1 MMAELAPL
9 WGMFGNPSGQV
20 RQPLGAS
27 SAKELSGP
35 IIIQS
40 NICSWNCKGPRKC
53 QGINLTYELSELVL
67 RNTN

>member
-9 WGMFGNPSGQV
+9 WGKFGKPPGQV
-20 RQPLGAS
+20 RK
-27 SAKELSGP
+27 KELSWP

-40 NICSWNCKGPRKC
+40 NLCSWNCKGPRKC
-53 QGINLTYELSELVL
+53 NGINLTYELSELVL